1 MTFGQWLDIFCVAT
15 LLAIFLQE
23 FLHRHYQDRPQ
34 GLARHLDESSAPGA
48 TRSWRHVTKQL
59 RIVRIVQL
67 FLTMSVF
74 AVAANITGHRVLI
87 DRLGQ
92 VCALIMLI
100 QLVRM
105 LGRRVIDRWIVL
117 TILGAE
123 QAVLLLVVIFLE
135 PVTPE
140 RTELAGLEWL
150 GGAAAI
156 LATAALSIS
165 FAFALSFLI
174 KLKIPERSGL
184 FYELPPLVVAEHWV
198 SRLSMAS
205 TWLFVVSFGAF
216 LATVLMEGMAMWPFI
231 WVGCI
236 TALLLGSRL
245 AARRPAAYHPGLAV
259 MLVLANLGA
268 LALIVSGGLSP
279 GA

>member
-1 MTFGQWLDIFCVAT
+1 
-15 LLAIFLQE
+15 
-23 FLHRHYQDRPQ
+23 
-34 GLARHLDESSAPGA
+34 
-48 TRSWRHVTKQL
+48 
-59 RIVRIVQL
+59 
-67 FLTMSVF
+67 MSVF
-74 AVAANITGHRVLI
+74 AVAANLTGHRVLV

-92 VCALIMLI
+92 VCALIILL
-100 QLVRM
+100 QLVRIV
-105 LGRRVIDRWIVL
+105 GRKVIDRWIVL
-117 TILGAE
+117 TILAAE
-123 QAVLLLVVIFLE
+123 QAVLLLIVIFLG

-140 RTELAGLEWL
+140 GAEVVGLEWL

-184 FYELPPLVVAEHWV
+184 FYELPPLVVAESWIR
-198 SRLSMAS
+198 RLSSAS
-205 TWLFVVSFGAF
+205 IWLFVVSTGAF
-216 LATVLMEGMAMWPFI
+216 LATALMEGAAVRPLL

-245 AARRPAAYHPGLAV
+245 ASRRPAAYHTGLAV
-259 MLVLANLGA
+259 MLALANMAA
-268 LALIVSGGLSP
+268 LALILSGGLSP